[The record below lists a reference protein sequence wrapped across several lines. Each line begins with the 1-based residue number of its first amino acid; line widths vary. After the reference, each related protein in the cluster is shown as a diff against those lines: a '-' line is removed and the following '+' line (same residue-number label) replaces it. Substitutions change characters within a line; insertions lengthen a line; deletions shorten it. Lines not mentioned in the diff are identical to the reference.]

1 MEKPVC
7 PFCNGSGILIDH
19 DAAVESKLD
28 ELRANCSD
36 MGIPISIGRTILEA
50 DLACLLGKSP
60 NTVRNWRM
68 MHQPITP
75 QKIAGRWRYALDDI
89 ARWLIEEN

>member
-1 MEKPVC
+1 MEKAVC

-28 ELRANCSD
+28 ELRADCSD
-36 MGIPISIGRTILEA
+36 MGIPISIGRTILEV
-50 DLACLLGKSP
+50 DLARLLNKAP
-60 NTVRNWRM
+60 NTMRNRRM
-68 MHQPITP
+68 MDQPITA

-89 ARWLIEEN
+89 ARWLVEEN